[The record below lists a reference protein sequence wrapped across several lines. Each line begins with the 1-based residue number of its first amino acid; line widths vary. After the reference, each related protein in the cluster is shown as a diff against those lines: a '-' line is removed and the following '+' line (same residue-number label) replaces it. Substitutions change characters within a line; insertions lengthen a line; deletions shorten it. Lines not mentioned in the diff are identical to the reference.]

1 MRIRMAAT
9 LLVSAVLVTVAMGC
23 REEGPAEKF
32 GRKVDDATGQASDA
46 VARAGNAVDRAGG
59 RAGNAVDRA
68 GDAIDRA
75 ADKAKKKLGG
85 D

>member
-1 MRIRMAAT
+1 MRIRIAGSV
-9 LLVSAVLVTVAMGC
+9 LVSAVLIAIAMGC
-23 REEGPAEKF
+23 GEEGPAEKF

-46 VARAGNAVDRAGG
+46 VDRASD
-59 RAGNAVDRA
+59 RASNAIDQA

>member
-46 VARAGNAVDRAGG
+46 VDRAGDRAGNAG
-59 RAGNAVDRA
+59 DRA

>member
-46 VARAGNAVDRAGG
+46 VDRAGD

>member
-23 REEGPAEKF
+23 REEGPAEEF
-32 GRKVDDATGQASDA
+32 GRKVDGATGQAGDA
-46 VARAGNAVDRAGG
+46 IDRAT
-59 RAGNAVDRA
+59 DRA

-75 ADKAKKKLGG
+75 TEKAKKQLGG

>member
-32 GRKVDDATGQASDA
+32 GRKGDDATGQASDA
-46 VARAGNAVDRAGG
+46 VDRAGD

>member
-1 MRIRMAAT
+1 MRIRIAGSV
-9 LLVSAVLVTVAMGC
+9 LVSAVLIAVAMGC

-46 VARAGNAVDRAGG
+46 GERAA
-59 RAGNAVDRA
+59 
-68 GDAIDRA
+68 DAIDRA